1 MPLFWYTRWSNNF
14 RIGYL
19 AFVTLALHHT
29 LAHNG
34 YRAAKT
40 LIRYA

>member
-1 MPLFWYTRWSNNF
+1 MPLFLYTRWSNNF
-14 RIGYL
+14 GIGYL

-29 LAHNG
+29 LPHDS